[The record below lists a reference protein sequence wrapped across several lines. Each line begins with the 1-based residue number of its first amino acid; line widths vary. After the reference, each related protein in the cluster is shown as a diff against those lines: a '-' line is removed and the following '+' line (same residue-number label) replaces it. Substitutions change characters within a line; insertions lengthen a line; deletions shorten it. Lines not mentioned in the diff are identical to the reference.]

1 VHNPCFYSNFNVTLE
16 SLYSTV
22 TFLLGQQKKLIFSD
36 MKPIL
41 SHIPYEESKK
51 KHGHHRERKHSR
63 RKRLTLGKEFVF

>member
-1 VHNPCFYSNFNVTLE
+1 MKISK
-16 SLYSTV
+16 
-22 TFLLGQQKKLIFSD
+22 KKLIFSD

-63 RKRLTLGKEFVF
+63 RKRLILGKEFVF